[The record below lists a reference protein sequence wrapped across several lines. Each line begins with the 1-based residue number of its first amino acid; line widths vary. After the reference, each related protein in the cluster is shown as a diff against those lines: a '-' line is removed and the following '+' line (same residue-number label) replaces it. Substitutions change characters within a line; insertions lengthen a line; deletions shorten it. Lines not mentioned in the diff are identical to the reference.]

1 MDQFLQV
8 LNGFVF
14 PFGILVLLKCRI
26 NRVTFIPCGVD
37 DTLHGNYFSSW
48 CGALLRSEIMLKL
61 LEYFTSNSSPRE
73 LMRCRHGLLYSRDR
87 SLASQCSW
95 ARMVKASYR
104 LSTHL
109 TTGSPVNKVSLKSK
123 VFTTF
128 REGPYLGFLLVESSD
143 YNFRS
148 TPCLQTPILHCIVP

>member
-61 LEYFTSNSSPRE
+61 LEYFTSSSSPRE
-73 LMRCRHGLLYSRDR
+73 LMRCRHGLLYSRAR

-109 TTGSPVNKVSLKSK
+109 ATGSTFNAIIAVVAARVAQIKKVVVLMA
-123 VFTTF
+123 
-128 REGPYLGFLLVESSD
+128 YFLLSD
-143 YNFRS
+143 
-148 TPCLQTPILHCIVP
+148 H